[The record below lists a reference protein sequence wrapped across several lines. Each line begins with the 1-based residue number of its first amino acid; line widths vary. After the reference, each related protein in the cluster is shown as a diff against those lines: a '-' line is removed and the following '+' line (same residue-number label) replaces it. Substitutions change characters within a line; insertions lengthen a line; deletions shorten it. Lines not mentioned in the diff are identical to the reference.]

1 MRIKIYE
8 KSRVFIT
15 DFIKLLSL
23 RKFVNRNSLD
33 GIFYICDLHLGDT
46 AIACSYASSF
56 KKITKNNIFMVINEE
71 HREIPKLFDLECII
85 FKVPY
90 FTDSL
95 TEAMKQIFL
104 NLTNL
109 FSHKKIFLSFPGF
122 LQYFKIKKK
131 SVWLDMYLRYMLT
144 FDVKY
149 PLKLESIKRTHLNGK
164 YYLDKSFKE
173 LKLVKGKTVV
183 ISPNSRTMKSIDPSF
198 FADIYRELS
207 SQGFTPII
215 NSKDNYWNE
224 MNIKNFF
231 PEPQLLIDYISL
243 GGYSISSRSGISDL
257 VSFLPDSKNLV
268 IYNED
273 VNKDFIFADKKLEL
287 YGEIKEFF
295 YNKYKKKELVEE
307 IVKYIRDLNKIL

>member
-8 KSRVFIT
+8 RSKVFVT

-23 RKFVNRNSLD
+23 RKFVNRNSLN

-46 AIACSYASSF
+46 AITCSYASSF
-56 KKITKNNIFMVINEE
+56 KKLTENNIFMVINEE
-71 HREIPKLFDLECII
+71 HKEIPKLFGLEFII

-95 TEAMKQIFL
+95 TEGMKQIFL

-122 LQYFKIKKK
+122 LQYFKMKKE

-149 PLKLESIKRTHLNGK
+149 PLKLECIERTHLNGK
-164 YYLDKSFKE
+164 YYLDKSFTE
-173 LKLVKGKTVV
+173 LGLVKGKTVV
-183 ISPNSRTMKSIDPSF
+183 ISPNSRSMKSIDPSF

-215 NSKDNYWNE
+215 NSRDNYWNE

-257 VSFLPDSKNLV
+257 VSFLPNSKNLV

-273 VNKDFIFADKKLEL
+273 VNKDFIFADKKREL

-295 YNKYKKKELVEE
+295 YNKNKKEELVQE
-307 IVKYIRDLNKIL
+307 VVRYISNFKFM